1 MTSSG
6 PDKVEVGAAV
16 FVFVVFVLPT
26 IIGVGFMIWQFTK
39 SMVTGKPMP
48 EDPREFYGL
57 KKKTDKEKRD
67 ELNRKILDLK
77 RSQEEWEI
85 KCYGKVRERMPD
97 PSDPEFFASYNR
109 HGKEAK

>member
-16 FVFVVFVLPT
+16 FVFVVFILPT

-39 SMVTGKPMP
+39 SCVTGKPMP

-57 KKKTDKEKRD
+57 RKKTDKERKE
-67 ELNRKILDLK
+67 ELDRLLARIRKD
-77 RSQEEWEI
+77 QEEFEI
-85 KCYGKVRERMPD
+85 RHYGKVRD
-97 PSDPEFFASYNR
+97 
-109 HGKEAK
+109 K

>member
-57 KKKTDKEKRD
+57 KKKDDSRSTSEKVDKIIDRFWEAQERD
-67 ELNRKILDLK
+67 AELHFRKPPERPKSLE
-77 RSQEEWEI
+77 QELEDYFEHS
-85 KCYGKVRERMPD
+85 K
-97 PSDPEFFASYNR
+97 
-109 HGKEAK
+109 KEAE

>member
-57 KKKTDKEKRD
+57 KKKTDKERKE
-67 ELNRKILDLK
+67 ELNDLLARIRKN
-77 RSQEEWEI
+77 QEEFEVRH
-85 KCYGKVRERMPD
+85 YGKVRD
-97 PSDPEFFASYNR
+97 
-109 HGKEAK
+109 K